1 MRKLKTPCC
10 VAATIAA
17 YTECDD
23 WMYELNDYIQDNYR
37 YLVEFFKTNFK
48 DFKVAKLESTY
59 LAWVDCSALNL
70 TSKEITY
77 KLLTSGKVYLNDGK
91 MYHAPKEGFVR
102 KLLMQGGKYVNRWP
116 ENHRPASG
124 TCPCRQRD

>member
-1 MRKLKTPCC
+1 MKFCDLSPFG
-10 VAATIAA
+10 VAATVAA

-59 LAWVDCSALNL
+59 LAWVDCSALN
-70 TSKEITY
+70 
-77 KLLTSGKVYLNDGK
+77 
-91 MYHAPKEGFVR
+91 
-102 KLLMQGGKYVNRWP
+102 
-116 ENHRPASG
+116 
-124 TCPCRQRD
+124 